1 MSRCKLLAA
10 AVLGGWL
17 GTTGLYAQNTTPGP
31 APAAKQTPATK
42 PDSTPTNPSADQD
55 APPSGNGKVLFSR
68 SIDDNNATGNAD
80 ASPTAKPV
88 ATPPA
93 SSTTAGLEATPEER
107 SSLTFLAY
115 DLDVRLVPRQESLAV
130 RASFTV
136 RNDGDKPLKRLALQ
150 LSSTLKWEQIRT
162 EGANIAFAQH
172 FVDSDTDHTG
182 AVNEAIVTLPRE
194 LAPKQELKLETLY
207 SGLASL
213 NAERLER
220 IGAPTL
226 SGERS
231 DWDQVS
237 PDFIGLRGFGN
248 VVWYPVSAPVAM
260 LGDGA
265 KLFAEI
271 GRQKLRQQQ
280 ARVAITVTS
289 EFTADALAPNLAVL
303 DGQVVAVVQTAA
315 PQNAYPGVVT
325 ATLPATVLG
334 FSNPSLFL
342 LRREKVEGNGVR
354 IHPAYDDLDS
364 TPSITT
370 AANLV
375 TPLIQQWLGAKPGA
389 PVTVVGLPEANDIPA
404 EEGTVFFTGFK
415 ATPDPKDI
423 ESAVVH
429 SVARAYFRSPRVWL
443 AEGVPQFLGSLWVE
457 QIQGRETALEAMNSA
472 RGALALAEPNNPGD
486 AVGQSL
492 IQAYDPVYYR
502 TKANYVLWM
511 LRDLAGD
518 DHLATALQAYSP
530 QQDTT
535 PDYFEKLVEK
545 SSGKDLK
552 WFFDAWVYQDLGLPD
567 LSITG
572 VFPSKSLGANQAG
585 DGQWLV
591 AFDVANDGYAEAEV
605 PVTLT
610 STTTS
615 ITERLRIP
623 ARGKLSHRILIGG
636 LPTEVRVND
645 GTVPELQD
653 SIHIRKLTPEA
664 P

>member
-1 MSRCKLLAA
+1 MSSCKWLAA
-10 AVLGGWL
+10 AVLGGWFSISISF
-17 GTTGLYAQNTTPGP
+17 AQNTTPTP
-31 APAAKQTPATK
+31 APPMPAPATK
-42 PDSTPTNPSADQD
+42 PDSSPVNPPANPSVDQD

-68 SIDDNNATGNAD
+68 SVGDDNAAAKAAD
-80 ASPTAKPV
+80 SPNLMPS
-88 ATPPA
+88 A
-93 SSTTAGLEATPEER
+93 SSPTAGLEATPEER
-107 SSLTFLAY
+107 NSLTFLSY
-115 DLDVRLVPRQESLAV
+115 DLDVRLVPRQESFAV
-130 RASFTV
+130 RAKFTV

-150 LSSTLKWEQIRT
+150 LSSTLKWEQIRS
-162 EGANIAFAQH
+162 EGTNLAFAQH
-172 FVDSDTDHTG
+172 PVDSDADHSG

-194 LAPKQELKLETLY
+194 LAPKQELNLETLY

-213 NAERLER
+213 SAERLER

-226 SGERS
+226 TGERS

-289 EFTADALAPNLAVL
+289 EFTADNLAPNIAVL
-303 DGQVVAVVQTAA
+303 NGHVVPVIETAA

-325 ATLPATVLG
+325 ATLPPTVLG
-334 FSNPSLFL
+334 FSMPSFFL
-342 LRREKVEGNGVR
+342 LTREKVEGNGVR
-354 IHPAYDDLDS
+354 VYPAFDDLDS

-370 AANLV
+370 AVNV
-375 TPLIQQWLGAKPGA
+375 VSPLIQQWLGAKAGA
-389 PVTVVGLPEANDIPA
+389 QLIVVGLPEANDVPA
-404 EEGTVFFTGFK
+404 EEGSVFFTGFK
-415 ATPDPKDI
+415 AAPDPKDL
-423 ESAVVH
+423 ENAMVH
-429 SVARAYFRSPRVWL
+429 SLARAYFPSPRVWL

-457 QIQGRETALEAMNSA
+457 QVQGRETALEALNSA
-472 RGALALAEPNNPGD
+472 RGALALAEPTTPGE
-486 AVGQSL
+486 AAGQSL
-492 IQAYDPVYYR
+492 IQASDAVYYR

-518 DHLATALQAYSP
+518 DHLAAALQAYVP

-535 PDYFEKLVEK
+535 PGYFEKLVEK

-572 VFPSKSLGANQAG
+572 VFPSKTSGTTQTGSNE
-585 DGQWLV
+585 WLV

-605 PVTLT
+605 PVAVT
-610 STTTS
+610 STATT
-615 ITERLRIP
+615 ITERLRMPPRSKI
-623 ARGKLSHRILIGG
+623 SHRILIGG

-645 GTVPELQD
+645 GTVPEIQD
-653 SIHIRKLTPEA
+653 SIHIRKLTPET